1 MLAALMYVKSQGI
14 EETDKAKFQDLLN
27 LVSIDSVDEDSSDGE
42 SNNQVSFVDSRP
54 EHKNSKISDEW
65 RSEIFLFFL
74 EFCLHTL
81 SGRHI

>member
-1 MLAALMYVKSQGI
+1 MSLEQRRKREDNRENIFCDDSMLAALMYVKSQGI

-54 EHKNSKISDEW
+54 EHKNSKISDE
-65 RSEIFLFFL
+65 
-74 EFCLHTL
+74 
-81 SGRHI
+81 